1 VRHRLCEVGSVEPT
15 ALHWPGETQGA
26 RAACPAGFDDRD
38 QGEFAKKP
46 KMALPKKKFHLF
58 EVDREFR
65 NFTRSVGDIDRVTCL
80 LTAPLLS
87 TIPL

>member
-1 VRHRLCEVGSVEPT
+1 MSSPRHYTGRVRLYWPKR
-15 ALHWPGETQGA
+15 ALQASMIGIT
-26 RAACPAGFDDRD
+26 
-38 QGEFAKKP
+38 GEFVKTKSQKWHCQKKE
-46 KMALPKKKFHLF
+46 FHLF

-65 NFTRSVGDIDRVTCL
+65 NFTRSVGDVDRVTCL

>member
-1 VRHRLCEVGSVEPT
+1 MSSPRHSTGRVRRKEPEQR
-15 ALHWPGETQGA
+15 ALQASMIGIEASSSPK
-26 RAACPAGFDDRD
+26 
-38 QGEFAKKP
+38 AKNGI
-46 KMALPKKKFHLF
+46 AKKKFHLF

-65 NFTRSVGDIDRVTCL
+65 NFTRSVGDVDRVTCL

>member
-1 VRHRLCEVGSVEPT
+1 VRRKEPEQR
-15 ALHWPGETQGA
+15 ALQASMIGIEASSPKSQKWHCQ
-26 RAACPAGFDDRD
+26 
-38 QGEFAKKP
+38 KKE
-46 KMALPKKKFHLF
+46 FHLF

-65 NFTRSVGDIDRVTCL
+65 NFTRSVGDVDRVTCL

>member
-1 VRHRLCEVGSVEPT
+1 MSSPRHSTGRVRRKEPEQR
-15 ALHWPGETQGA
+15 ALQASMIGIEASSSKAKNGI
-26 RAACPAGFDDRD
+26 
-38 QGEFAKKP
+38 AKK
-46 KMALPKKKFHLF
+46 KEFHLF

-65 NFTRSVGDIDRVTCL
+65 NFTRSVGDVDRVTCL

>member
-1 VRHRLCEVGSVEPT
+1 MSSPRHSTGRVRRKEPEQR
-15 ALHWPGETQGA
+15 ALQASMIGIEA
-26 RAACPAGFDDRD
+26 SSSK
-38 QGEFAKKP
+38 AKNGI
-46 KMALPKKKFHLF
+46 AKKKFHLF

-65 NFTRSVGDIDRVTCL
+65 NFTRSVGDVDRVTCL

>member
-1 VRHRLCEVGSVEPT
+1 MRHRLCEVGSVEPT

-26 RAACPAGFDDRD
+26 RAG
-38 QGEFAKKP
+38 
-46 KMALPKKKFHLF
+46 ALQASMIGIEASSSKSQKWHCQKKKFHLF

-65 NFTRSVGDIDRVTCL
+65 NFTRSVGDVDRVTCL

>member
-1 VRHRLCEVGSVEPT
+1 
-15 ALHWPGETQGA
+15 
-26 RAACPAGFDDRD
+26 
-38 QGEFAKKP
+38 
-46 KMALPKKKFHLF
+46 MALPKKEFHLF

-65 NFTRSVGDIDRVTCL
+65 NFTRSVGDVDRVTCL

>member
-1 VRHRLCEVGSVEPT
+1 MRHRLCEVGSVEPT

-38 QGEFAKKP
+38 RGEFVKSQKWHSQKKE
-46 KMALPKKKFHLF
+46 FHLF

-65 NFTRSVGDIDRVTCL
+65 NFTRSVGDVDRVTCL